1 MKQRDKWTNAI
12 LVVLVV
18 VLLAICIRSVVHE
31 MRDNNQT
38 ETTKDGR
45 NE

>member
-1 MKQRDKWTNAI
+1 MKRSEQWANAV

-31 MRDNNQT
+31 QRAADKRQELRDV
-38 ETTKDGR
+38 R